1 MATSPGDL
9 IGFDE
14 RLQHRSQGG
23 RGRLQWR
30 ADVVAQP
37 SNDQERDLV
46 RTYFAQI
53 FSGTWRQDYDALRY
67 PSYGSA
73 FREAASA
80 YREGLQDLDVFSMAA
95 RFEGRDLLP

>member
-1 MATSPGDL
+1 MAGRRGGPAVERPGA
-9 IGFDE
+9 GP
-14 RLQHRSQGG
+14 
-23 RGRLQWR
+23 R
-30 ADVVAQP
+30 AHLFCA
-37 SNDQERDLV
+37 SL
-46 RTYFAQI
+46 
-53 FSGTWRQDYDALRY
+53 SGTWRQDYDALRY